1 MDASSSQALWVVFMP
16 TKTIRVLQVGMSDNY
31 GGTEAVVYGIY
42 QHLDHSQ
49 IQFDFLN
56 VYGHPIAKQAELE
69 AQGAHVYDLLLKRRE
84 GYFKYIRGIKAFY
97 KIHASE
103 FNAVVCN
110 IQCMD
115 QIDMAKWAK
124 QFHIPTRIIFCHNSG
139 SGLPL
144 SRLSRLATSLN
155 RVQAHRYATQF
166 LAVSQLAAQA
176 TLSPKDAKR
185 CLIFKTGIST
195 DHFCFSPTKRLRFR
209 EEFGYS
215 SEDLLF
221 GSAGRFDP
229 QKNQFFLLSIFAA
242 IRQLEPRAKFVLAGK
257 GDLEQPLRKRA
268 LELGIEDSIRFIT
281 NLDDLDAMYC
291 GIDCFLFPSLF
302 EGLGMVLLEAQCSG
316 LACLASSEKIPVE
329 TKILSSF
336 IFLSL
341 KDDPQIWA
349 KRAIESVSSAYKRE
363 DGASALSD
371 NGRDI
376 QTVAKAYA
384 SLFLKAK

>member
-1 MDASSSQALWVVFMP
+1 MP
-16 TKTIRVLQVGMSDNY
+16 QKPIRVLQVGMSANY

-42 QHLDHSQ
+42 ERLDHSLV
-49 IQFDFLN
+49 QFDFLN
-56 VYGHPIAKQAELE
+56 VYGRPIAKQAELE

-84 GYFKYIRGIKAFY
+84 GYLKYAKGIKAFFRQ
-97 KIHASE
+97 HASE
-103 FNAVVCN
+103 FSAIVCN
-110 IQCMD
+110 VQFMD

-124 QFHIPTRIIFCHNSG
+124 KFHIPTRIIFCHNSG
-139 SGLPL
+139 SGLPP
-144 SRLSRLATSLN
+144 SRLSRLAASLN
-155 RVQAHRYATQF
+155 RIQAHRYATQF

-195 DHFCFSPTKRLRFR
+195 DHFCFSPTKRSRFR

-215 SEDLLF
+215 AEDVLF

-229 QKNQFFLLSIFAA
+229 QKNQFFLLDIFAA
-242 IRQLEPRAKFVLAGK
+242 IHQLEPRSKFVLAGK

-268 LELGIEDSIRFIT
+268 LELGIEDSLRLIT
-281 NLDDLDAMYC
+281 NLNDLDAMYC
-291 GIDCFLFPSLF
+291 GIDCFLLPSLF
-302 EGLGMVLLEAQCSG
+302 EGLPIVLLEAQCSG
-316 LACLASSEKIPVE
+316 LPCLASSEKIPAE

-341 KDDPQIWA
+341 KDGPQIWA
-349 KRAIESVSSAYKRE
+349 KRAIESISTANKRE

-384 SLFLKAK
+384 ALFLN